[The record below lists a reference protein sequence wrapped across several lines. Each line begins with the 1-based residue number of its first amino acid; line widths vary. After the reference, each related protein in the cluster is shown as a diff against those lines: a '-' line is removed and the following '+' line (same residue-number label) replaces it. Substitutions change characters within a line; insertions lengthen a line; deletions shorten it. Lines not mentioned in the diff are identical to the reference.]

1 MNNKRPIVLNSSQNT
16 LDPLSINPFTQTW
29 IESNSPFNQYT
40 PTSVTDNS
48 LDIYKGL
55 GDVNVNYRYL
65 FFRSQDTYN
74 AFMSQSSMRL
84 MSTEITRKLEGV
96 HPEGKNIIV
105 PDDMIRSVADSMY
118 ENSRMD
124 INVLQEMTINYIV
137 NSIRTEYD
145 VINNNN
151 KLSIWVTKYD
161 IDSGL
166 QRTNGIKLNRKQRN
180 SYYYWKY

>member
-1 MNNKRPIVLNSSQNT
+1 MDNGKLN
-16 LDPLSINPFTQTW
+16 PLNINPFTQTW
-29 IESNSPFNQYT
+29 IESNIPYDQYAS
-40 PTSVTDNS
+40 TSSTDNS

-55 GDVNVNYRYL
+55 GDINYNYRYL
-65 FFRSQDTYN
+65 FFRSQDMYN
-74 AFMSQSSMRL
+74 VFMSQASMRL
-84 MSTEITRKLEGV
+84 MSTEITRKLAGF

-105 PDDMIRSVADSMY
+105 PDEMIRSVADSMY
-118 ENSRMD
+118 ENNRMD
-124 INVLQEMTINYIV
+124 VKALQEMTINYVV
-137 NSIRTEYD
+137 NTIRTEYD

>member
-1 MNNKRPIVLNSSQNT
+1 MNPLN
-16 LDPLSINPFTQTW
+16 INPFTQTW
-29 IESNSPFNQYT
+29 IESNIPYDQYT
-40 PTSVTDNS
+40 PTSSTDNS
-48 LDIYKGL
+48 LDIYRGL
-55 GDVNVNYRYL
+55 GDINYNYRYL
-65 FFRSQDTYN
+65 FFQSQDMYDI
-74 AFMSQSSMRL
+74 FMSQSSIRL

-105 PDDMIRSVADSMY
+105 PDEMIRSVADSMY
-118 ENSRMD
+118 ENNKMEVK
-124 INVLQEMTINYIV
+124 VLQEMTINYVV
-137 NSIRTEYD
+137 NTIRTEYD

-161 IDSGL
+161 VDSGL

>member
-1 MNNKRPIVLNSSQNT
+1 MNNGKINPLN
-16 LDPLSINPFTQTW
+16 INPFTQTW
-29 IESNSPFNQYT
+29 IESNIPYDQYAS
-40 PTSVTDNS
+40 TSSTDNS

-55 GDVNVNYRYL
+55 GDINYNYRYL

-74 AFMSQSSMRL
+74 YFMSQASMRL
-84 MSTEITRKLEGV
+84 MSTEITRKLTGV
-96 HPEGKNIIV
+96 HPEGKNIVV
-105 PDDMIRSVADSMY
+105 PDEMIRSVADSMY
-118 ENSRMD
+118 ENNRMD
-124 INVLQEMTINYIV
+124 IKALQEMTINYIV
-137 NSIRTEYD
+137 NTIRTEYD

>member
-1 MNNKRPIVLNSSQNT
+1 
-16 LDPLSINPFTQTW
+16 
-29 IESNSPFNQYT
+29 
-40 PTSVTDNS
+40 
-48 LDIYKGL
+48 
-55 GDVNVNYRYL
+55 
-65 FFRSQDTYN
+65 
-74 AFMSQSSMRL
+74 
-84 MSTEITRKLEGV
+84 
-96 HPEGKNIIV
+96 
-105 PDDMIRSVADSMY
+105 MY
-118 ENSRMD
+118 ENSKMD
-124 INVLQEMTINYIV
+124 IKVLQEMTINYVV